1 MQITWSNALIRLPAL
16 KRSPEG
22 VDLLISLRSS
32 DPSPGV
38 PWLLYINSCLFPEF
52 YRPQPLLLFPPQGW
66 PLFHWHYRLNRNR
79 RQSENNRIMHFRWP
93 EFRGHKPFGNGSDS
107 LVRTFDTDV
116 EWEQIPIPYQLFTEG
131 LFRAGHCAPS
141 CGCAEPRTGG
151 SPSSWGWRG
160 QVRDK
165 QFARWFR
172 REGSRW
178 PTSAVPRSLAP
189 EAPSFGASVAMRVW
203 GGECFCSDSLI
214 CLVLSE
220 SVSPLALLMCVSGYL
235 PGSFLMS
242 HKVSRY
248 C

>member
-1 MQITWSNALIRLPAL
+1 
-16 KRSPEG
+16 
-22 VDLLISLRSS
+22 
-32 DPSPGV
+32 
-38 PWLLYINSCLFPEF
+38 
-52 YRPQPLLLFPPQGW
+52 
-66 PLFHWHYRLNRNR
+66 
-79 RQSENNRIMHFRWP
+79 MHCGWP

-107 LVRTFDTDV
+107 LVEDIWHWCGVRANSNPVSIIYWRPLQGRALCSKLRLCWAQDRGVSF
-116 EWEQIPIPYQLFTEG
+116 FMG
-131 LFRAGHCAPS
+131 LA
-141 CGCAEPRTGG
+141 
-151 SPSSWGWRG
+151 W

-203 GGECFCSDSLI
+203 GGECFCSNSLI